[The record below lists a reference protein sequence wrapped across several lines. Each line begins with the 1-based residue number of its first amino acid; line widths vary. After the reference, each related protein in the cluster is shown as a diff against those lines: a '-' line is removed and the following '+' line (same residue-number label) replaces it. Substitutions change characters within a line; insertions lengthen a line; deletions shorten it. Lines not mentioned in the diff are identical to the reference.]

1 MSVRASEVKR
11 VEFHHK
17 RLKDIGYRSNRFR
30 SAVGKKGNETGSG
43 MKGKKIDF
51 PVTCDLPVFETGE
64 NRPLEF
70 YIQKQGVVG
79 NAQG

>member
-1 MSVRASEVKR
+1 
-11 VEFHHK
+11 
-17 RLKDIGYRSNRFR
+17 
-30 SAVGKKGNETGSG
+30 